1 MHLPDINVI
10 IRLGWYIM
18 PVIAINNNICKPPSE
33 EAGTNPAAYF

>member
-1 MHLPDINVI
+1 MHLPDINLI

-18 PVIAINNNICKPPSE
+18 PVIAINDICKPPSE